1 MKKTRRE
8 FLRDVGVLGLAVGLG
23 SIGLLGCAGRPPTEQ
38 AVEKPAEKIP
48 TTPIKMAVV
57 TFLSGPAAIFGVPA
71 ANLAKLLVKQ
81 INEKGGILGKRKID
95 LQVLDESGGTDAN
108 VRNLRRLTT
117 QENVDVV
124 IGFISSGD
132 MLAVAPVAEDLGQ
145 LTIIFDA
152 GSNRL
157 FEERSYEYVFRTCAH
172 LSVGAV
178 GAARLLENMPEIKT
192 VALINQDY
200 AWGRDNA
207 EIFKLA
213 LKRLRPDIEVVAEL
227 WPPLFTTDYTTHIS
241 ALLSAEPDFVF
252 SSLWGGDLVTF
263 IQQAKPQGLFDKS
276 LALFSTG
283 EHAIQ
288 DLGKD
293 MPEGIILGARGP
305 HYWKYW
311 IDSNPLNKKFVQ
323 DYYNTYKSY
332 PNYPAYHMWQAIMAY
347 VAAVE
352 KAYNILGKYP
362 DVEDIIYAMEG
373 LEIFTPDGYL
383 HIEETHQAREPAL
396 FGYTKFVSGYDFAVL
411 DNIKL
416 IPTEL
421 VNPPPG
427 VKTKDWIATL

>member
-1 MKKTRRE
+1 MRRTRRE
-8 FLRDVGVLGLAVGLG
+8 FLKEVGLAGVA
-23 SIGLLGCAGRPPTEQ
+23 IGLSSGILGCVTQQPTKEKEQPSGEAGIPS
-38 AVEKPAEKIP
+38 KPL
-48 TTPIKMAVV
+48 KMAVV
-57 TFLSGPAAIFGVPA
+57 SFLSGPAAIFGVPA
-71 ANLAKLLVKQ
+71 ANTAKLLVNQ
-81 INEKGGILGKRKID
+81 INNNGGILGKRRID

-108 VRNLRRLTT
+108 VRTLRRLAT

-124 IGFISSGD
+124 IGYISSGD
-132 MLAVAPVAEDLGQ
+132 MLAIAPVAEDLGQ

-157 FEERSYEYVFRTCAH
+157 FEERSYEYVFRTDAH

-178 GAARLLENMPEIKT
+178 GAARLLENMSEVKT

-207 EIFKLA
+207 DIFKAA

-227 WPPLFTTDYTTHIS
+227 WPPLFTTDYTSHIS

-263 IQQAKPQGLFDKS
+263 TQQAKPQGLFEKS
-276 LALFSTG
+276 TVLFSTG

-293 MPEGIILGARGP
+293 MPEGVILGARGP

-311 IDSNPLNKKFVQ
+311 IDTNPLNKKFVQ
-323 DYYNTYKSY
+323 DYYSTYGSY

-347 VAAVE
+347 VTAVE

-362 DVEDIIYAMEG
+362 DVEDIIYSMEG
-373 LEIFTPDGYL
+373 HELYTPSGYL
-383 HIEETHQAREPAL
+383 YIEKTHQAREPAL
-396 FGYTKFVSGYDFAVL
+396 FGYTKFTSQYDFAVL
-411 DNIKL
+411 DGIKL
-416 IPTEL
+416 IPADL